1 MREFLILTLSLFVAF
16 STLEAEAVTTEIDS
30 ETSITNLVINP
41 GDTLQINSGLT
52 LIITGTVEN
61 FGTINNDG
69 TILNFGTLNN
79 EAGIIENNSGGTIEN
94 SGGTINNSGG
104 FIINNAQGIIKND
117 GIINNEGIL
126 ENLAGGLLDNSAGG
140 TIKND
145 GIIDND
151 GTIKNNG
158 IITSSSDEGN
168 EIVDSSNG
176 ATVISGSAGGSS
188 ADRSPPRFNHI
199 LVSGAITQL
208 DDGTFRPGNITS
220 QEIKFSNSMPT
231 AIVETGK
238 PITISF
244 EIFEDSGTDSLKH
257 ITLYTNLRDP
267 KREVHYSDTRIIYN
281 KGSEIRLV
289 DANHFLSDANISLFE
304 KGNNIEAVFNMTF
317 QNPMELSDIIIR
329 AWDERR
335 NSIDVNFLDA
345 IRVVYP
351 SELADI
357 ELGPPKTTTIKPT
370 ESEIPIT
377 RDVIAKWAGLS
388 SEVISDSELLTI
400 VGLEGETIPSWF
412 KSSIPAWIMQ
422 ERTSQEEFVNALKF
436 FYENGL
442 LNSVNHE

>member
-1 MREFLILTLSLFVAF
+1 MREFLILTLTLFVAF

-41 GDTLQINSGLT
+41 GDTLQINSGVT

-104 FIINNAQGIIKND
+104 FIINNAQGIIKNG

-158 IITSSSDEGN
+158 IITSSSDDVFNNSGNFEGN

-176 ATVISGSAGGSS
+176 ATVISGSSGGSS
-188 ADRSPPRFNHI
+188 EDRSPPRFNHI

-238 PITISF
+238 PFTISF

-304 KGNNIEAVFNMTF
+304 KGNDILAVFNMTF
-317 QNPMELSDIIIR
+317 QNPMELSDIII
-329 AWDERR
+329 DETQLM
-335 NSIDVNFLDA
+335 SSSLM
-345 IRVVYP
+345 P
-351 SELADI
+351 SEWYTLQNLLI
-357 ELGPPKTTTIKPT
+357 
-370 ESEIPIT
+370 
-377 RDVIAKWAGLS
+377 LS
-388 SEVISDSELLTI
+388 
-400 VGLEGETIPSWF
+400 
-412 KSSIPAWIMQ
+412 
-422 ERTSQEEFVNALKF
+422 
-436 FYENGL
+436 
-442 LNSVNHE
+442 